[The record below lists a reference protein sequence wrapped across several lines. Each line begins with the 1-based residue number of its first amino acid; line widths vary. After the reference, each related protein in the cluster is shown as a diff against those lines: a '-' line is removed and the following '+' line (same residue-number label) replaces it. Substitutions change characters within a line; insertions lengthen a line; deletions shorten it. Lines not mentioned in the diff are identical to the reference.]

1 MKNFSLKILP
11 VVILLTAL
19 SSCVSLPSQQ
29 KMQSEVANYS
39 LPKQNQG
46 KDTLVY
52 VVRPSN
58 IGALIKFN
66 VFVDNKEK
74 PSEVGYTKGNEYIY
88 FSVKP
93 GSHTIFSKAENWAE
107 IAIDGKPSETIFI
120 KQNASMGFVMAR
132 NSVEKID
139 ETEAKYHIRKA
150 KVGLIL
156 KENLQ

>member
-1 MKNFSLKILP
+1 MLGYLGKLFLHS
-11 VVILLTAL
+11 
-19 SSCVSLPSQQ
+19 SLPSQQ
-29 KMQSEVANYS
+29 KMQSEIVNYN

-52 VVRPSN
+52 VVRPS
-58 IGALIKFN
+58 IVGTLIKFN
-66 VFVDNKEK
+66 VFVDDKEK
-74 PSEVGYTKGNEYIY
+74 SSEVGYTRGNEYIY

-93 GSHTIFSKAENWAE
+93 GAHTIFSKAENWAE

-139 ETEAKYHIRKA
+139 ETEAKYHIKKA
-150 KVGLIL
+150 KVGSIL
-156 KENLQ
+156 KESK